1 MKNFFTFLSILIIS
15 LTVYVS
21 FNDLIPSSEKP
32 LDKYD
37 FSIENALD
45 HLRIISKKPHYTGS
59 EYHSV
64 VRDYILNELKNMG
77 LETEIQNQVVTR
89 FCCVGTNTSNI
100 IGTIKGSSNGK
111 SLVLLTH
118 YDSRHHA
125 SFGASDAGSGV
136 VTILEGVRSF
146 LSKNTI
152 PINDIHLVFT
162 DAEEIGLLG
171 AQAFVKNHSLVDNI
185 GLVLN
190 FEARGSGG
198 PSYMLME
205 TNGKNGVLISEFINA
220 EPGFPAANSLMY
232 SIYKMLPNDTDLT
245 VFREQANINGFN
257 FAFIGD
263 HFDYHTSLDS
273 FERLDRNTLIHQ
285 ADYIMSMLNHFS
297 KINLSNLDSENDYVY
312 LNFPILKMLHYPYS
326 WIYPLLIFSIIFFL
340 FIIYLGLAINKLS
353 IQGILNGILALTIS
367 LFTCLSITI
376 ILWKTISYFN
386 PDYADILHGF
396 TYNGYYYIT
405 AFIFLNIFCLFSI
418 YYRFFKNSSGL
429 DLTIMPIGFWLII
442 NVLISIY
449 LKGAAYFIIP
459 VNLVLF
465 SILLIYFSNFKGNKK
480 MLLWTFFSV
489 PLIYIFAP
497 QLKMFP
503 VGLGLDNLFI
513 TSFFLVLIFVLL
525 LPVFSNFAFKNQI
538 KNLTL
543 LIAIVFFALAFLNND
558 YNVNSKKPNSI
569 LYYSDLDSKQSYW
582 LSRNENLD
590 EFTSQF
596 FKKNESIQEASFF
609 SSSSKYGTPHKQ
621 SALADF
627 IKFSSSDIQI
637 LKDTIVENK
646 RNLQLKISPE
656 RKINKIDLTTDDP
669 FVLNS
674 MSVQGVEFEIE
685 KSEFKINPGQFLTYY
700 LSYEDKDVTI
710 ELDFEEN
717 LSPSLNLIE
726 TSFDLFESEKFNF
739 KPREDYMMPMPFVNT
754 DAIVLSKKIKL

>member
-21 FNDLIPSSEKP
+21 FNDLIPRSEKP

-245 VFREQANINGFN
+245 IFREQANIDGFN